1 MIQALNN
8 LKKLKYVN
16 NKKPWCNA
24 YQNLITN
31 CSTDNAK
38 EPGHS
43 ARTKSSVRKQKRLVA
58 HNQNRKC
65 DYTRALI
72 PFGRSVCSLVIQND
86 SLRRIVTRFLLRI
99 CSIGI
104 IEMFLTEWSTELK

>member
-16 NKKPWCNA
+16 YQKPWGNA
-24 YQNLITN
+24 YQKLITKS
-31 CSTDNAK
+31 STDNAK
-38 EPGHS
+38 ELGHN
-43 ARTKSSVRKQKRLVA
+43 ARSKSRVRKQKRLVA

-72 PFGRSVCSLVIQND
+72 PFGRSVVVWLSKTILC
-86 SLRRIVTRFLLRI
+86 
-99 CSIGI
+99 G
-104 IEMFLTEWSTELK
+104 EL